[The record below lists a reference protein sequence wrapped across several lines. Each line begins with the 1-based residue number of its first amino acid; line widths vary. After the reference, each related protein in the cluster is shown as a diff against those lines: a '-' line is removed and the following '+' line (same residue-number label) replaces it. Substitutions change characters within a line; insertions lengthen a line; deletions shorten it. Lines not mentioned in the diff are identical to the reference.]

1 MKEREKFNKKVMEDP
16 QMLEEGKPAAIY
28 NKLQ

>member
-1 MKEREKFNKKVMEDP
+1 MKEREKFNKKVMEDH